1 MERLRS
7 ALFLDF
13 DNVFGGLLNLD
24 REWAFTFAEKPGEWL
39 NRFMDFSQ
47 QDGRRDL
54 LIRRA
59 YLNPAG
65 SVFDRERGNV
75 KDRIYLSRFRP
86 NLTRAGFE
94 VVDCPALTHAHK
106 NAADIRIVLDVME
119 AVNAGTRYDE
129 FVIAS
134 SDADFTPLLQR
145 LRAHDRRTT
154 IISTGPTVPAYR
166 AIADTYI
173 GAESLLQPAQPT
185 AEDNG
190 AALSDAPQD
199 RLLNTTIQ
207 LLRTSPRPLSLAG
220 LGTRLREKFGD
231 EIAQSNWFGHG
242 SLDGLIGSMEQ
253 SHGIRKDQGQ
263 VWDPSSH
270 AQTAGGPDAD
280 KDKVPLPPPINQ
292 ICAVTDLP
300 RLSAD
305 AWKASFDTLANY
317 ARYND
322 FDLREATE
330 WTRDKLLQAGCS
342 VAAADINAIV
352 IKAYHGGV
360 GLDATPPPTSD
371 KIREAVV
378 RHTVD
383 LAQAATLSLT
393 DNDEATLRNWL
404 SGAAGGTPSED

>member
-24 REWAFTFAEKPGEWL
+24 REWAFTFAENPGEWL
-39 NRFMDFSQ
+39 NTFMDFSR

-75 KDRIYLSRFRP
+75 NDRIYLSRFRP

-119 AVNAGTRYDE
+119 AVNSETRYDE
-129 FVIAS
+129 FIIAS

-173 GAESLLQPAQPT
+173 GAERLLQPAQTP
-185 AEDNG
+185 ANG
-190 AALSDAPQD
+190 AALDEAPKD
-199 RLLNTTIQ
+199 RLLKTTMQ
-207 LLRTSPRPLSLAG
+207 LLKTSPQPLSLSG
-220 LGTRLREKFGD
+220 LGDHLREKFGD
-231 EIAQSNWFGHG
+231 EVSKSNWFGHG
-242 SLDGLIGSMEQ
+242 SLDALVGSMEK
-253 SHGIRKDQGQ
+253 SHGIRKDQGH
-263 VWDPSSH
+263 VWDPSRH
-270 AQTAGGPDAD
+270 GQAGSDGD
-280 KDKVPLPPPINQ
+280 KGKVSLPPMINQ

-300 RLSAD
+300 QLPAD
-305 AWKASFDTLANY
+305 AWKACFDTLANY

-322 FDLREATE
+322 FNLREATE
-330 WTRDKLLQAGCS
+330 WTREQLVKAGFS
-342 VAAADINAIV
+342 VAGGDINAIV

-360 GLDATPPPTSD
+360 GLDATPPPSPE
-371 KIREAVV
+371 KIREAVI
-378 RHTVD
+378 RQTVD

-393 DNDEATLRNWL
+393 DGDAAALRNWL
-404 SGAAGGTPSED
+404 SGVADAAPPGD

>member
-75 KDRIYLSRFRP
+75 NDRIYLSRFRP

-129 FVIAS
+129 FIIAS

-166 AIADTYI
+166 AIADTYV
-173 GAESLLQPAQPT
+173 GAERLLQPAQTPV
-185 AEDNG
+185 NG
-190 AALSDAPQD
+190 AALDDAPKD
-199 RLLNTTIQ
+199 RLLEATMR
-207 LLRTSPRPLSLAG
+207 LLKTSPRPLPLAG
-220 LGTRLREKFGD
+220 LGVHLREKFED
-231 EIAQSNWFGHG
+231 EIQQSDWFGHG
-242 SLDGLIGSMEQ
+242 SLDALIGSMEE
-253 SHGIRKDQGQ
+253 SHGIRKDQGH
-263 VWDPSSH
+263 VWDPARH
-270 AQTAGGPDAD
+270 TDAPGGPPAD
-280 KDKVPLPPPINQ
+280 KGKPPLPPTINQ

-300 RLSAD
+300 QLPAD
-305 AWKASFDTLANY
+305 AWKACFDTLANY

-330 WTRDKLLQAGCS
+330 WTRDQLVKAGFS
-342 VAAADINAIV
+342 VSGGDINAIV

-360 GLDATPPPTSD
+360 GLDATPPPSPE

-393 DNDEATLRNWL
+393 AGDEATLRGWL
-404 SGAAGGTPSED
+404 GGAADGTPAED

>member
-24 REWAFTFAEKPGEWL
+24 REWAFTFAENPGEWL
-39 NRFMDFSQ
+39 NTFMDFSR

-75 KDRIYLSRFRP
+75 NDRIYLSRFRP

-119 AVNAGTRYDE
+119 AVNSETRYDE
-129 FVIAS
+129 FIIAS

-173 GAESLLQPAQPT
+173 GAERLLQPAQT
-185 AEDNG
+185 SANG
-190 AALSDAPQD
+190 AAVDEEAPKD
-199 RLLNTTIQ
+199 RLLKTTMQ
-207 LLRTSPRPLSLAG
+207 LLKTSPQPLSLSG
-220 LGTRLREKFGD
+220 LGTHLREKFGD
-231 EIAQSNWFGHG
+231 EVSKSNWFGHG
-242 SLDGLIGSMEQ
+242 SLDALVGSMEK
-253 SHGIRKDQGQ
+253 SHGIRKDQSH
-263 VWDPSSH
+263 VWDPSRH
-270 AQTAGGPDAD
+270 GQAGSDAD
-280 KDKVPLPPPINQ
+280 KGKVSLPPMINQ

-300 RLSAD
+300 QLPAD
-305 AWKASFDTLANY
+305 AWKACFDTLANY

-322 FDLREATE
+322 FNLREATE
-330 WTRDKLLQAGCS
+330 WTREQLVKAGFS
-342 VAAADINAIV
+342 VAGGDINAIV

-360 GLDATPPPTSD
+360 GLDATPPPSPE
-371 KIREAVV
+371 KIREAVI
-378 RHTVD
+378 RQTVD

-393 DNDEATLRNWL
+393 DGDAAALRNWL
-404 SGAAGGTPSED
+404 SGVADAAPPGD

>member
-24 REWAFTFAEKPGEWL
+24 REWAFTFAENPGEWL
-39 NRFMDFSQ
+39 NTFMDFSR

-75 KDRIYLSRFRP
+75 NDRIYLSRFRP

-119 AVNAGTRYDE
+119 AVNSETRYDE
-129 FVIAS
+129 FIIAS

-173 GAESLLQPAQPT
+173 GAERLLQPAQT
-185 AEDNG
+185 SANG
-190 AALSDAPQD
+190 AAHDEAPKD
-199 RLLNTTIQ
+199 RLLKTTMQ
-207 LLRTSPRPLSLAG
+207 LLKNSPQPLSLSG
-220 LGTRLREKFGD
+220 LGVHLREKFGD
-231 EIAQSNWFGHG
+231 EVSKSNWFGHG
-242 SLDGLIGSMEQ
+242 SLDALVGSMEK
-253 SHGIRKDQGQ
+253 SHGIRKDQSH
-263 VWDPSSH
+263 VWDPSRH
-270 AQTAGGPDAD
+270 GQAGSDAD
-280 KDKVPLPPPINQ
+280 KGKVSLPPMINQ

-300 RLSAD
+300 QLPAD
-305 AWKASFDTLANY
+305 AWKACFDTLANY

-322 FDLREATE
+322 FNLREATE
-330 WTRDKLLQAGCS
+330 WTREQLVKAGFS
-342 VAAADINAIV
+342 VAGGDINAIV

-360 GLDATPPPTSD
+360 GLDATPPPSPE
-371 KIREAVV
+371 KIREAVI
-378 RHTVD
+378 RQTVD

-393 DNDEATLRNWL
+393 DGDAAALRNWL
-404 SGAAGGTPSED
+404 SGVADAAPPGD

>member
-39 NRFMDFSQ
+39 NTFMDFSR

-75 KDRIYLSRFRP
+75 NDRIYMSRFRP

-119 AVNAGTRYDE
+119 AVNADTRYDE
-129 FVIAS
+129 FIIAS

-166 AIADTYI
+166 AIADAYV

-190 AALSDAPQD
+190 AAPDGTPKDGLLDA
-199 RLLNTTIQ
+199 TMQ
-207 LLRTSPRPLSLAG
+207 LLETSPQPLSLSG
-220 LGTRLREKFGD
+220 LETHLR
-231 EIAQSNWFGHG
+231 
-242 SLDGLIGSMEQ
+242 
-253 SHGIRKDQGQ
+253 GQ
-263 VWDPSSH
+263 
-270 AQTAGGPDAD
+270 DAD
-280 KDKVPLPPPINQ
+280 ESGMSLPPPINQ

-300 RLSAD
+300 RLAAD

-322 FDLREATE
+322 FDLRQATE
-330 WTRDKLLQAGCS
+330 WTRDKLTQAGFS
-342 VAAADINAIV
+342 VAAEDINAIV

-360 GLDATPPPTSD
+360 GLDATPPPTAD
-371 KIREAVV
+371 RIREAVIQ
-378 RHTVD
+378 HTVD

-393 DNDEATLRNWL
+393 DSDAAALRNWL
-404 SGAAGGTPSED
+404 SGVAAATPAAPPED

>member
-24 REWAFTFAEKPGEWL
+24 REWAFTFAENPGEWL
-39 NRFMDFSQ
+39 NTFMDFSR

-75 KDRIYLSRFRP
+75 NDRIYLSRFRP

-119 AVNAGTRYDE
+119 AVNSETRYDE
-129 FVIAS
+129 FIIAS

-173 GAESLLQPAQPT
+173 GAERLLQPAQT
-185 AEDNG
+185 SANG
-190 AALSDAPQD
+190 AAVDEEAPKD
-199 RLLNTTIQ
+199 RLLKTTMQ
-207 LLRTSPRPLSLAG
+207 LLKNSPQPLSLSG
-220 LGTRLREKFGD
+220 LGAHLREKFGD
-231 EIAQSNWFGHG
+231 EVSKSNWFGHG
-242 SLDGLIGSMEQ
+242 SLDALVGSMEK
-253 SHGIRKDQGQ
+253 SHGIRKDQSH
-263 VWDPSSH
+263 VWDPSRH
-270 AQTAGGPDAD
+270 GQAGSDAD
-280 KDKVPLPPPINQ
+280 KGKVSLPPMINQ

-300 RLSAD
+300 QLPAD
-305 AWKASFDTLANY
+305 AWKACFDTLANY

-322 FDLREATE
+322 FNLREATE
-330 WTRDKLLQAGCS
+330 WTREQLVKAGFS
-342 VAAADINAIV
+342 VAGGDINAIV

-360 GLDATPPPTSD
+360 GLDATPPPSPE
-371 KIREAVV
+371 KIREAVI
-378 RHTVD
+378 RQTVD

-393 DNDEATLRNWL
+393 DGDAAALRNWL
-404 SGAAGGTPSED
+404 SGVADAAPPGD